1 MRNPCRVALRSR
13 WSWWR
18 AALVVSASWGSFGCD
33 DPRDSDA
40 APPANPPAEVDVSAF
55 IDDLERRTF
64 DFFWER
70 SAPGTGLTP
79 DRWPTESF
87 SSVAA
92 VGFALTAYPI
102 GAERG
107 YVMREEAA
115 RRTLDTLLFFWNAPQ
130 DSLAAGVT
138 GYRGFFYH
146 FLDMDTGHR
155 FEEVEL
161 STIDTALFLAGA
173 LFSQSYF
180 DRDDE
185 IEARIRATADSL
197 YLRADWQWASPRP
210 PIVSHGWNPEGG
222 FLPYDWGGYNEA
234 MILYVLALASPTYP
248 IPPEAWD
255 AWTETYLWGEY
266 YGQNHVAFT
275 PLFGHQYSAV
285 WIDFRGIQDAYM
297 REREIDYFENG
308 RRATIAQRAYAIDNP
323 GDFAG
328 YGPNVWGLTACDGP
342 TAATIEI
349 DGKSRTFHTYW
360 GRGASLA
367 HVNDDGTICP
377 SAAGGSIVFA
387 PEIVIPALMTMRDR
401 FGDHLYAR
409 YGFLDSFNPTLD
421 VEVPTQHGHVVPG
434 VGWFDGDYLGIDQ
447 GPILAMIENY
457 RSELVW
463 QTLRTNPHIVRGLQA
478 AGFAGGWLDEPEGP

>member
-1 MRNPCRVALRSR
+1 MPGWIVALAV
-13 WSWWR
+13 
-18 AALVVSASWGSFGCD
+18 AASLGACSPDV
-33 DPRDSDA
+33 PRDSDA
-40 APPANPPAEVDVSAF
+40 PPSTDRSSAVDVNAF

-70 SAPGTGLTP
+70 ADAATGLMP

-87 SSVAA
+87 CSVAA

-107 YVMREEAA
+107 WISRDEAA

-130 DSLAAGVT
+130 DSAAT
-138 GYRGFFYH
+138 GATGHHGLLYH
-146 FLDMDTGHR
+146 FLDMKTGHR
-155 FEEVEL
+155 FEDVEL

-173 LFSQSYF
+173 LFAQSYF
-180 DRDDE
+180 DRADDVE
-185 IEARIRATADSL
+185 TSIRAMADSL
-197 YLRADWQWASPRP
+197 YFRADWMWASPRA
-210 PIVSHGWNPEGG
+210 PIVSHGWKPEVG

-234 MILYVLALASPTYP
+234 MILYVLALGSPTHP
-248 IPPEAWD
+248 MPPESWN
-255 AWTETYLWGEY
+255 AWTKTYRWGEY
-266 YGQNHVAFT
+266 YGQEHVAFT

-297 REREIDYFENG
+297 RDHGIDYFENG

-323 GDFAG
+323 GEFVG
-328 YGPNVWGLTACDGP
+328 YGSDVWGLTACDGP
-342 TAATIEI
+342 ISDTMEI
-349 DGKSRTFHTYW
+349 DGKRRTFHTYW
-360 GRGASLA
+360 GRGASLT

-377 SAAGGSIVFA
+377 SAAGGSIAFA
-387 PEIVIPALMTMRDR
+387 PELVVPALTTMRDR

-421 VEVPTQHGHVVPG
+421 VAVRTQHGHVVPG
-434 VGWFDGDYLGIDQ
+434 LGWFDDDYLGIDQ
-447 GPILAMIENY
+447 GPIVAMIENH

-463 QTLRTNPHIVRGLQA
+463 RTIRTNGHVVRGLKA
-478 AGFAGGWLDEPEGP
+478 AGFSGGWLDEAKGP